1 MTHNIMG
8 IDPCDAQNQAVFNVS
23 AQKRTFV
30 DQRTGLFEAY
40 VPLPSVTGNAGC
52 GPVVDM
58 GLFYSPVVNNQAG
71 LGDGWSF
78 AFTTYDEGSS
88 KLTLHTGEIL
98 SVKKNENLNVSGVWI
113 TWDEK
118 EKTLSVLRKDGRKEK
133 LKAAGKSKIYVPE
146 TILDDTLNKLSV
158 TWNITEQQLDNVTHY
173 QIKLAGIKD
182 SARELLRVNY
192 TASQAKDY
200 DACAEVIFWPDSTE
214 KMSFELRMKEY
225 ALKAVV
231 APEQTSTT
239 LSYLDCAKCGWLLTE
254 IISFDGLRE
263 TVGYKD
269 NGLKFDD
276 NPKLTQLPCVE
287 LHTITPIGAG
297 CERTVCAYKYERLN
311 DKRYKTTLSYKAKD
325 SSVVRTESYLYGA
338 DHNLLEE
345 IVDHSGS
352 SIKKEYTQESDG
364 LLTTVTYQDK
374 DRGSPRKET
383 FFSAFDERGCR
394 STKDGVLNYLINDNG
409 AALNSDEIHT
419 DIGPAIGYRCLAKK
433 QAESAREARY
443 LDVLCKMD
451 RDNQV
456 EISGFDGGYARAEL
470 TMANKKLFKDPKFC
484 MPFELSGVGYVGSYL
499 DQIVLLKY
507 HSYQKRLG
515 RVGNKLSRTLT
526 MVNAI
531 GDIKKSA
538 WLGQWFSYYGE
549 EDFRCGRKKTVEQGT
564 VSERGELAD
573 PTEPAYTYEYSLS
586 KTELTTTTKARWEND
601 VRESSQTHSV
611 LSGRLLA
618 ETDADGNKSVYSYD
632 DYGRLNKKTVCA
644 QNETYKASTS
654 FSYPT
659 VSRLEITE
667 PNGLTKAIEYDGRG
681 NITQELQ
688 RFDNP
693 KTQKIEWI
701 PTLAINYDAL
711 GRTARIEKYD
721 SAGTVQISEWCNIK
735 YDNWGEE
742 CGRDY
747 SNGTKEY
754 YEYNPVKLSKVEGK
768 AEAGDDRT
776 LTLFNADM
784 SIKSI
789 EEHRLSRSNGT
800 RTFSYNEAGKLT
812 NEIVS
817 GELGKVSI
825 SYAYDG
831 IGRVLKE
838 THAEYKKDEAS
849 ACLEFTYHYTYAAN
863 WLSSEPLKIE
873 IEADGK
879 RLTLGERHIDGW
891 GRVTTLSRGANT
903 EAFTFKGASTV
914 PFSRKIGDTTF
925 TYEYIKEL
933 GNRLSTV
940 KSSKGGTQ
948 TLTYSYNKH
957 SSSSA
962 VEDSVKLDYKHAD
975 EFKVSKQSHGN
986 TKTGKGHALTSSCS
1000 IGGRLLSEVD
1010 AQGNESTF
1018 TYNELGQRVKTVSK
1032 EVVTQHVY
1040 NNKGQLKSETLTLTD
1055 KKTLPVAVEYE
1066 YDLSLREVS
1075 RHYKVSGSVL
1085 FTLATDYH
1093 LNGNLRGVEL
1103 KQKDK
1108 VLASRGLEY
1117 DANSRVVKCSVK
1129 GAWMSKTPKNN
1140 KNVDSQTFT
1149 YDALGNVK
1157 TCISNVVGGNPC
1169 TSTYTYD
1176 TLSNSRLEKVDHAA
1190 HPDYPATATLQY
1202 DSEGRVT
1209 QDQNGKKYS
1218 YDGLGRLI
1226 KAGSS
1231 VYTYDPLNRFMGHGE
1246 GQNQRHIVYD
1256 GLQVRGE
1263 IDPTD
1268 TRTGRYLSPGSAAC
1282 TVQRVRRSE
1291 VDRLLLEMRDFDG
1304 TVLVSYDL
1312 SADTMKHHAYSAYGE
1327 HFSEEKDSLL
1337 GFNGEFRDPNTDQY
1351 PLGQGYRWYAPD
1363 SMQFHAQDSLSPF
1376 GLGGPQAYGYCN
1388 GNPANLKDRTGHFSV
1403 NNRLYQAWGG
1413 NVPKP
1418 LGLGSNGPMIG
1429 TVLWAGLGVL
1439 TAIFSGGV
1447 SLLLHA
1453 ALIAAAVVAM
1463 ALAVTAVL
1471 IKDTNPALASILTW
1485 VSFGFTMAGGVGM
1498 LARKVSLLLAQLG
1511 RASAGMARKL
1521 MSNLKYSA
1529 WLGRSNVY
1537 KVPKLSVNDIGRP
1550 INRWNFLGNSGGA
1563 SYESAMVNFA
1573 KNSTQVPVATMWLAP
1588 ATATSNLA
1596 SAGGKMSIMQRFWA
1610 QGLESLDLDDLN
1622 SVICGVTG
1630 VLGNSGYFDSERAAE
1645 INANINNLTWTP
1657 WTSAFS
1663 R

>member
-1 MTHNIMG
+1 M
-8 IDPCDAQNQAVFNVS
+8 
-23 AQKRTFV
+23 
-30 DQRTGLFEAY
+30 
-40 VPLPSVTGNAGC
+40 
-52 GPVVDM
+52 
-58 GLFYSPVVNNQAG
+58 
-71 LGDGWSF
+71 
-78 AFTTYDEGSS
+78 
-88 KLTLHTGEIL
+88 
-98 SVKKNENLNVSGVWI
+98 
-113 TWDEK
+113 
-118 EKTLSVLRKDGRKEK
+118 
-133 LKAAGKSKIYVPE
+133 PE
-146 TILDDTLNKLSV
+146 TILDDDFNKLSV
-158 TWNITEQQLDNVTHY
+158 TWHVTEQQLDNVTHY

-182 SARELLRVNY
+182 AERELLRVIY
-192 TASQAKDY
+192 TASHAKDY
-200 DACAEVIFWPDSTE
+200 DACAEVVFWPGSAE

-239 LSYLDCAKCGWLLTE
+239 LSYLDHTKCGWLLKE
-254 IISFDGLRE
+254 ITSFDGLQE

-269 NGLKFDD
+269 NGLSFDD

-311 DKRYKTTLSYKAKD
+311 DKCYKTTLAYKAKD
-325 SSVVRTESYLYGA
+325 NSVIRTESYLYGA

-345 IVDHSGS
+345 VVSHSGT
-352 SIKKEYTQESDG
+352 SIKKEYTNELDG

-374 DRGSPRKET
+374 EGGSPRKET
-383 FFSAFDERGCR
+383 FFSAFDEMGCR
-394 STKDGVLNYLINDNG
+394 SLKEGIANYLINDNG
-409 AALNSDEIHT
+409 AASNDYDIHKN
-419 DIGPAIGYRCLAKK
+419 IGATIGYRCLARKE
-433 QAESAREARY
+433 AEPAQEEDY
-443 LDVLCKMD
+443 LYGLCEMD
-451 RDNQV
+451 RYNLV
-456 EISGFDGGYARAEL
+456 AASPFDGGFARAEL
-470 TMANKKLFKDPKFC
+470 TMVYKELFKGPKLC
-484 MPFELSGVGYVGSYL
+484 LPFEMLGMGYAGANL
-499 DQIVLLKY
+499 NRIVLLKY
-507 HSYQKRLG
+507 HSYQKLLG
-515 RVGNKLSRTLT
+515 RGGNKLRRTLT
-526 MVNAI
+526 MANAI

-538 WLGQWFSYYGE
+538 WLGQWFSYYE
-549 EDFRCGRKKTVEQGT
+549 EDDFRYGRKKTVKQGA
-564 VSERGELAD
+564 VSELGELAN
-573 PTEPAYTYEYSLS
+573 PTEPAYTYEYSLN
-586 KTELTTTTKARWEND
+586 KTELTTTTKASWNND

-632 DYGRLNKKTVCA
+632 AYGRLIEKTVCA
-644 QNETYKASTS
+644 QSQTYKASTS

-693 KTQKIEWI
+693 KTKKTEWI

-754 YEYNPVKLSKVEGK
+754 YEYNPVELSKVEGK
-768 AEAGDDRT
+768 AEARGDRT
-776 LTLFNADM
+776 RTLFNADM

-789 EEHRLSRSNGT
+789 EEQRLSRSNRS

-812 NEIVS
+812 NEIVN
-817 GELGKVSI
+817 GELGKVSV
-825 SYAYDG
+825 SYVYDG
-831 IGRVLKE
+831 MGRVLKE
-838 THAEYKKDEAS
+838 THAECKKDGAS
-849 ACLEFTYHYTYAAN
+849 AYLEFTYHYTYAAN

-873 IEADGK
+873 IEAGGK
-879 RLTLGERHIDGW
+879 RLTLGERNIDGW
-891 GRVTTLSRGANT
+891 GRVTALSRGANT

-914 PFSRKIGDTTF
+914 PFSRQIGDTTF

-940 KSSKGGTQ
+940 KSSKGGAQ
-948 TLTYSYNKH
+948 AFTYSYNKQ

-962 VEDSVKLDYKHAD
+962 VEASVKLEYKHTD
-975 EFKVSKQSHGN
+975 ELKVSRQSHSN
-986 TKTGKGHALTSSCS
+986 TQTGKGHALTSSCS
-1000 IGGRLLSEVD
+1000 VGGRLLSEVD

-1040 NNKGQLKSETLTLTD
+1040 NDKGQLTSETLTLTD
-1055 KKTLPVAVEYE
+1055 KKMLPVAVEYE
-1066 YDLSLREVS
+1066 YDLSLREIS

-1085 FTLATDYH
+1085 FTLTTDYY
-1093 LNGNLRGVEL
+1093 LNGHLRAVEL
-1103 KQKDK
+1103 KQKDN
-1108 VLASRGLEY
+1108 VLASRVLEY

-1129 GAWMSKTPKNN
+1129 GAWMSRTPKNN
-1140 KNVDSQTFT
+1140 KSVDSQTFT

-1176 TLSNSRLEKVDHAA
+1176 ARSNSRLEKVDHAG

-1246 GQNQRHIVYD
+1246 GQNQRQIIYD

-1268 TRTGRYLSPGSAAC
+1268 THTGRYLSPGSAAC
-1282 TVQRVRRSE
+1282 TVQRVRRSG
-1291 VDRLLLEMRDFDG
+1291 VDRLLLEMRDIDG

-1312 SADTMKHHAYSAYGE
+1312 YAGAMKHHAYSAYGE

-1388 GNPANLKDRTGHFSV
+1388 GNPANLKDRSGHFSV
-1403 NNRLYQAWGG
+1403 NNRLYETWGG
-1413 NVPKP
+1413 NVPRP
-1418 LGLGSNGPMIG
+1418 LSLGSQGPLIG
-1429 TVLWAGLGVL
+1429 TVLWAGLGLL
-1439 TAIFSGGV
+1439 TAIFSGGG
-1447 SLLLHA
+1447 L
-1453 ALIAAAVVAM
+1453 
-1463 ALAVTAVL
+1463 ALAACR
-1471 IKDTNPALASILTW
+1471 IDRRCCC
-1485 VSFGFTMAGGVGM
+1485 GDG
-1498 LARKVSLLLAQLG
+1498 
-1511 RASAGMARKL
+1511 
-1521 MSNLKYSA
+1521 
-1529 WLGRSNVY
+1529 
-1537 KVPKLSVNDIGRP
+1537 IGSDR
-1550 INRWNFLGNSGGA
+1550 
-1563 SYESAMVNFA
+1563 
-1573 KNSTQVPVATMWLAP
+1573 
-1588 ATATSNLA
+1588 
-1596 SAGGKMSIMQRFWA
+1596 
-1610 QGLESLDLDDLN
+1610 
-1622 SVICGVTG
+1622 C
-1630 VLGNSGYFDSERAAE
+1630 FD
-1645 INANINNLTWTP
+1645 
-1657 WTSAFS
+1657 
-1663 R
+1663 